1 MQQELRAERWSPGR
15 PTRHEVRDP
24 KRRIIT
30 TAPFVDRIV
39 HQALCAEIGPRLDR
53 HLIAHSYACRPGKGT
68 HAAVRLRLHPW
79 QVRRT
84 REGVPWLGFR
94 ILPHELRVKRT
105 SVNRAKARLARLSAE
120 ARHNGDPETFLRSL
134 RATFAHWKHGTTWRL
149 RAQVLRELGWL
160 APGATPASAD
170 EESGP

>member
-1 MQQELRAERWSPGR
+1 MDDMLLFGDDAGALNAWGAEI
-15 PTRHEVRDP
+15 E
-24 KRRIIT
+24 
-30 TAPFVDRIV
+30 
-39 HQALCAEIGPRLDR
+39 ALCL
-53 HLIAHSYACRPGKGT
+53 AH
-68 HAAVRLRLHPW
+68 RLRLHSW

-120 ARHNGDPETFLRSL
+120 ARHDGDPETFLRSL

-160 APGATPASAD
+160 APGATPAPAD